1 MITPMDAKTVAELI
15 ERAVAEERE
24 ACAQIADQWMN
35 RRVVDDLDVAEE
47 IAFRIRQRVKGNEDR
62 T

>member
-1 MITPMDAKTVAELI
+1 MDAKTVAELI